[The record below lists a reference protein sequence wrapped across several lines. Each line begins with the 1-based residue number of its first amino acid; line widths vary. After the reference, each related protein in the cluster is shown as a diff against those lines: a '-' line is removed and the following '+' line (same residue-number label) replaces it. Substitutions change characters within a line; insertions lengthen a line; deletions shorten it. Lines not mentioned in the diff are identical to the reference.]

1 MDIKALDAESD
12 VGRVRLELDG
22 GFKPG
27 RQFGRGKGGG
37 QVRDNRKMVQQQ
49 ALARGESGEKRR
61 RDSGGGGSG
70 YREIRLSRDSR
81 GYDGNRRDSRGSIY
95 GGGISHD
102 DRQNNGRDK
111 RQDKKK
117 EDEDEGKGTR
127 DPNDFSDIVVP
138 SLSVEDDEE
147 RESGPAKKMRTDV

>member
-1 MDIKALDAESD
+1 
-12 VGRVRLELDG
+12 
-22 GFKPG
+22 
-27 RQFGRGKGGG
+27 
-37 QVRDNRKMVQQQ
+37 MVQQQ
-49 ALARGESGEKRR
+49 ALARRESGEKRR

-111 RQDKKK
+111 RQDKNYDPLNDGLSSKRKQDKKK
-117 EDEDEGKGTR
+117 EDEDEGKDTR
-127 DPNDFSDIVVP
+127 HPNDFSDIVVP

-147 RESGPAKKMRTDV
+147 IESGPAKKMRTDVTDTAEVEQE